1 MFMFMAECVLDFDG
15 VLNLIDL
22 WGFSRGEGFLRCFR
36 GVWKL
41 GYIGIAYFCGVL
53 MYFTMI
59 CAEIRFGWDYVATR
73 VA

>member
-1 MFMFMAECVLDFDG
+1 MRRQTRA
-15 VLNLIDL
+15 
-22 WGFSRGEGFLRCFR
+22 
-36 GVWKL
+36 L
-41 GYIGIAYFCGVL
+41 GTKVYEVKYRQININIGSPGHRTSDVYVYGRMRVGVL